1 MITKIAIETIQLLI
15 VGLGAPLLVGLV
27 RRVKAR
33 LQGRRGAGVLQPYAD
48 LRKLLAKEAV
58 VSETTSWIFRF
69 TPYLL
74 VATMLLS
81 ALLIPLLTTRT
92 PLGFLGNIIVLM
104 YLFLLGTFFLAL
116 AGLDAGSAFGG
127 MGSSREMAVAALAEP
142 TVMIAI
148 FAIALRVGNTELD
161 EIVRRGATDSLLLLT
176 PGHLLAF
183 MAFFIVA
190 LAETGRLPVDNPAT
204 HLELT
209 MIHEA
214 MVLEYSGRHLMLIEW
229 AAGMKLLIFLSLLS
243 NLFFPWGVA
252 LTVTPSAVAVACVA
266 LVLKVG
272 ALAVGI
278 AILETAVAKLRLF
291 RLPALLSGS
300 FALALLAV
308 ISFLFV
314 K

>member
-1 MITKIAIETIQLLI
+1 MTLRELLRVSTSEPMLTQIVIELIQLLI

-81 ALLIPLLTTRT
+81 ALLVPLLTTRT

-176 PGHLLAF
+176 PGTCWRFWHSLSS
-183 MAFFIVA
+183 
-190 LAETGRLPVDNPAT
+190 RLQRRGDCRWT
-204 HLELT
+204 IRRRT
-209 MIHEA
+209 W
-214 MVLEYSGRHLMLIEW
+214 S
-229 AAGMKLLIFLSLLS
+229 
-243 NLFFPWGVA
+243 
-252 LTVTPSAVAVACVA
+252 
-266 LVLKVG
+266 
-272 ALAVGI
+272 
-278 AILETAVAKLRLF
+278 
-291 RLPALLSGS
+291 
-300 FALALLAV
+300 
-308 ISFLFV
+308 
-314 K
+314 